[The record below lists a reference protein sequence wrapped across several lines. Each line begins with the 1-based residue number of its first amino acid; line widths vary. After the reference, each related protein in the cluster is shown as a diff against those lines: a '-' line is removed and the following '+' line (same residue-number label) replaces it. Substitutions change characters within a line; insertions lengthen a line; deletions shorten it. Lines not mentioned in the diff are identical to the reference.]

1 MDKIKI
7 INIDDS
13 SDYFEIPYEWLKEGT
28 QGPYLND
35 LEASA
40 ERGKLT
46 GTLNR
51 VRCAE
56 VPAAT
61 LDIIKSLTQ
70 KELYPLLR
78 LLRKVA
84 INIRYFE
91 KYENRF
97 ITRKFYAKKPNPAW
111 KKIPEDNNTDNIEYE
126 AFTIEFSGYEDVNV
140 E

>member
-7 INIDDS
+7 INPSNDLDF
-13 SDYFEIPYEWLKEGT
+13 FEIPWEWLPEGV

-46 GTLNR
+46 GTLSR

-61 LDIIKSLTQ
+61 LDIDKKLSQAEI
-70 KELYPLLR
+70 YPLLR
-78 LLRKVA
+78 LLKLTK
-84 INIRYFE
+84 IKIYYFE
-91 KYENRF
+91 KYLNRF
-97 ITRKFYAKKPNPAW
+97 VTRDFYAQKPNPPIW
-111 KKIPEDNNTDNIEYE
+111 RIPEDNNTNNIIYDK
-126 AFTIEFSGYEDVNV
+126 FTIEFAGYGDVN
-140 E
+140 